1 MARLLRESNSVT
13 STPSTSRAGL
23 ICRLTRSTVFKR
35 PAMPDAGRYSAETGM
50 STLSAATKALTGMMP
65 SVGAQSMMM

>member
-1 MARLLRESNSVT
+1 M
-13 STPSTSRAGL
+13 

-35 PAMPDAGRYSAETGM
+35 PVMPEAGRYSAETGM
-50 STLSAATKALTGMMP
+50 STLSAATKALIGMMP